1 MSGSSN
7 CRSFLYMDKEELEF
21 KKKVLEAKM
30 LLDTFEMP
38 KRPISLSAHQY
49 KKKFG
54 SNQGYAQYKRKVR
67 EDRKEWDLLY
77 KSSHKVLKQ
86 KLKYLTQ
93 VELSDDALQQAELEA
108 SERFLSVPEI
118 LSEWLESGRE
128 QSQQNKDFP

>member
-1 MSGSSN
+1 
-7 CRSFLYMDKEELEF
+7 MDKEELDF

-30 LLDTFEMP
+30 LLDTFEIP

-67 EDRKEWDLLY
+67 EERKEWDLLY
-77 KSSHKVLKQ
+77 KSSAKLLKQ

-93 VELSDDALQQAELEA
+93 VELSDEALQQAELEA
-108 SERFLSVPEI
+108 SERMFSVSEVLSA
-118 LSEWLESGRE
+118 WLECGRE
-128 QSQQNKDFP
+128 QSQQNKY